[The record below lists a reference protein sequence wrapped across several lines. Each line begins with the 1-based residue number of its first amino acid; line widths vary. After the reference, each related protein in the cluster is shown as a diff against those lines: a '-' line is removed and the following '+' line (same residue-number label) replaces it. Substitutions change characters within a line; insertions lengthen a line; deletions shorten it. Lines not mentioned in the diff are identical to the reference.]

1 MARHNIVPKKLA
13 LISRKDYNRARFA
26 VNSDLQICQ
35 IQADK
40 IVKRYARVLWER
52 WGVSWSPHYDPN
64 AVVNRNARRE
74 GQFIGDYTMQSA
86 RNVKGYHSI
95 RDVITNINR

>member
-26 VNSDLQICQ
+26 VNSDLQLCQ

-52 WGVSWSPHYDPN
+52 WGVSW
-64 AVVNRNARRE
+64 
-74 GQFIGDYTMQSA
+74 
-86 RNVKGYHSI
+86 
-95 RDVITNINR
+95 